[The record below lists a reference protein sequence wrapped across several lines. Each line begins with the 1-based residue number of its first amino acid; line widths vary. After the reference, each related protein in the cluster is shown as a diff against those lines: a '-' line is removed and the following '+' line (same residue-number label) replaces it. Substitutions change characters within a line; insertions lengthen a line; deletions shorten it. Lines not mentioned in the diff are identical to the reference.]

1 MLAETN
7 RGSIWRMDMDWDDL
21 RFCLAVMRN
30 GTVSSAAKQLG
41 VDHATIIRR
50 IDRLEKSLGAKL
62 FSRRKTGYE
71 ATDAG
76 RRATTMAEAMESAL
90 IQGQAQIDGQSAKV
104 RGCVRVGAPDGF
116 GSMFLA
122 PRLGPLADRHPEL
135 DLQIIATA
143 RLFSLSKREADI
155 AISLALPQEGRVI
168 GRKLVDYR
176 LFLYASKDYLAA
188 HPKITERADLSQH
201 RVIGY
206 IDELLFAPELD
217 YLPQVLP
224 GLSAQIRSAN
234 LIAQFQAALA
244 GVGVAVLPRFLA
256 DDHPQLQAILPE
268 EINILRSFYL
278 LMHADS
284 KDFPQIRAVADYLY
298 QLVEKDRALFLDP
311 P

>member
-1 MLAETN
+1 
-7 RGSIWRMDMDWDDL
+7 MDMDWDDL

-30 GTVSSAAKQLG
+30 GTVSSAAKHLG

-71 ATDAG
+71 ATDVG
-76 RRATTMAEAMESAL
+76 RRATAMAEAMESAL
-90 IQGQAQIDGQSAKV
+90 IRGQAEIDGESAQV

-116 GSMFLA
+116 GSTFLA

-135 DLQIIATA
+135 DLQLIATA

-155 AISLALPQEGRVI
+155 AISLAMPLEGRII

-188 HPKITERADLSQH
+188 HPKIARRSDLGEH
-201 RVIGY
+201 RFIGY

-224 GLSAQIRSAN
+224 GLSAQIRSGN
-234 LIAQFQAALA
+234 LIAQFQATLA
-244 GVGVAVLPRFLA
+244 GVGIAVLPRFMAHGHPGLA
-256 DDHPQLQAILPE
+256 PVLPE
-268 EINILRSFYL
+268 EIQILRSFYL

-284 KDFPQIRAVADYLY
+284 KHFPQIRAVADYVY
-298 QLVEKDRALFLDP
+298 DIVEKDRALFLDP

>member
-1 MLAETN
+1 
-7 RGSIWRMDMDWDDL
+7 MDMDWDDL

-30 GTVSSAAKQLG
+30 GTVSAAAKQLG

-50 IDRLEKSLGAKL
+50 VDRLEKSLGTKL

-76 RRATTMAEAMESAL
+76 RRASAMAEAMESAL
-90 IQGQAQIDGQSAKV
+90 IRGQAEIDGASAQV

-116 GSMFLA
+116 GSYFFA
-122 PRLGPLADRHPEL
+122 RRLGALADRHPEL
-135 DLQIIATA
+135 DLQLIATA

-155 AISLALPQEGRVI
+155 AISLAMPQEGRII

-176 LFLYASKDYLAA
+176 LFLYASKTYLAS
-188 HPKITERADLSQH
+188 HSKITTRADLSHH

-256 DDHPQLQAILPE
+256 DGHPELTPILAE
-268 EINILRSFYL
+268 EVNILRSFYL

-298 QLVEKDRALFLDP
+298 EIVDNDRALFLDP